1 MADEPTEPPD
11 DEVRDN
17 EGDEYRGEAP
27 RAGRR
32 RQRQPARAR
41 RRKRGPEKDEHD
53 DPRAFAVIIERR
65 WAGSA
70 APTAERYAL
79 ALQQW
84 AALPGAV
91 AAAQTTA
98 IAPAPPGDRQPSTEA
113 GVAAADR
120 TEP

>member
-1 MADEPTEPPD
+1 MADKPTEPRD

-27 RAGRR
+27 PAGRR
-32 RQRQPARAR
+32 RQPARAR
-41 RRKRGPEKDEHD
+41 RRRRDSKKDEHD
-53 DPRAFAVIIERR
+53 DPRAFALIIERR
-65 WAGSA
+65 WTGSA

-79 ALQQW
+79 ALKQW

-98 IAPAPPGDRQPSTEA
+98 VTPATGGGRQPPTEA
-113 GVAAADR
+113 GFAAAER

>member
-1 MADEPTEPPD
+1 MADEPTEPRD

-27 RAGRR
+27 PAGRR
-32 RQRQPARAR
+32 RQSARAR
-41 RRKRGPEKDEHD
+41 QRRRDSKKDEHD
-53 DPRAFAVIIERR
+53 DPRAFALIIERR
-65 WAGSA
+65 WTGSA

-79 ALQQW
+79 ALKQW

-98 IAPAPPGDRQPSTEA
+98 VTPATGGGRQPPTEA
-113 GVAAADR
+113 GFAAAER

>member
-1 MADEPTEPPD
+1 MADEPTEPRD
-11 DEVRDN
+11 DEGED
-17 EGDEYRGEAP
+17 DYREAP
-27 RAGRR
+27 PAGRR

-79 ALQQW
+79 ALKQW

-98 IAPAPPGDRQPSTEA
+98 IAPAPPGDRQPSGDPGDATPK
-113 GVAAADR
+113 R
-120 TEP
+120 TER